1 MNNREYREEGC
12 TLNFKELK
20 KNSKKSLKKNYIIT
34 VLVAITGI
42 FLLSMYSITSSVI
55 SYGIE
60 SLSNLFNYG
69 VFLPN
74 TYYDW
79 LKEYEKTNDIESID
93 VEELEQKEQ
102 ERTLAERYRVTDGLF
117 KPILDFV
124 DNEWQFLYDNIANM
138 FRKVLPQDYRKY

>member
-1 MNNREYREEGC
+1 MNNREFREEGR
-12 TLNFKELK
+12 TLKFKELK